1 MTDNS
6 NILSSTGL
14 ILIILGIAL
23 FLIPSL
29 LKYYPSLEAIGKI
42 HWLIIYVYKSD
53 NFMFATSP
61 ILILTSLVLLIYS
74 AINR

>member
-29 LKYYPSLEAIGKI
+29 LKYYPSLAAIGKI

-53 NFMFATSP
+53 NFMFAISP